1 MQNTTKKTGKKIH
14 GTPNNR
20 EYIELLE
27 AFPPRIIKTED
38 ELDITQQV
46 IDSLIDRDNLTSDER
61 EYLHL
66 LGLLV
71 SEYEEKHH
79 PIPDIYGV
87 DLLKVLIEERNLLQK
102 DLVPIFKTES
112 IISAI
117 LNGKRQLTAAHI
129 QKLADFFQV
138 SPAVFFE
145 NKQYY
150 IDRASSLGDRYNIV
164 SNPALKR
171 RGFRHKPKSPS

>member
-1 MQNTTKKTGKKIH
+1 VPSTYSFN
-14 GTPNNR
+14 
-20 EYIELLE
+20 ELIK
-27 AFPPRIIKTED
+27 AFPPRKINTEE

-46 IDSLIDRDNLTSDER
+46 IDSLIDRGNLTSDER

-87 DLLKVLIEERNLLQK
+87 NLLKVLIEERNLLQK

-112 IISAI
+112 IVSAI
-117 LNGKRQLTAAHI
+117 LNGKRQLTVTHI

-138 SPAVFFE
+138 SRAVFFE
-145 NKQYY
+145 DK
-150 IDRASSLGDRYNIV
+150 
-164 SNPALKR
+164 
-171 RGFRHKPKSPS
+171 